1 MTLEYNDEYC
11 EGCENAAEPKS
22 NRETNESD
30 VDNNKTTK
38 KVEDPLFE
46 PSSGRRIRRE
56 IRIGTGETAMGMI
69 TAAATAVEGKRRGE
83 KR

>member
-1 MTLEYNDEYC
+1 MTLEYNDEDC
-11 EGCENAAEPKS
+11 ESCENAAEPKS

-38 KVEDPLFE
+38 KVEDLLFE

-56 IRIGTGETAMGMI
+56 IRIGTGETAMGI
-69 TAAATAVEGKRRGE
+69 LTAAATAVEGKRR
-83 KR
+83 RQRQ